1 MPSYAQLL
9 LNGVVSFLAMFLI
22 AKILGKKQIAQLD
35 FVDYII
41 GISIGSIAAEM
52 AFDTQRP
59 WWHYLVGMAIFAVLD
74 LVFGFLA
81 RKSRLC
87 KKLFVGSP
95 LILMEEGK
103 LVYRNLKRSKLSLS
117 EFKSLCR
124 EKGYFDL
131 EDIAYCMLETGGK
144 LSVLPK
150 PQKAAATAVD
160 VGVCPLERAKL
171 SKDVV
176 EDGYVVKACL
186 VQLGKDEDWLYGRL
200 GVQNQKE
207 VRRIALAT
215 YDEEEDRM
223 RVHYME

>member
-1 MPSYAQLL
+1 M
-9 LNGVVSFLAMFLI
+9 
-22 AKILGKKQIAQLD
+22 
-35 FVDYII
+35 
-41 GISIGSIAAEM
+41 
-52 AFDTQRP
+52 
-59 WWHYLVGMAIFAVLD
+59 
-74 LVFGFLA
+74 
-81 RKSRLC
+81 
-87 KKLFVGSP
+87 
-95 LILMEEGK
+95 
-103 LVYRNLKRSKLSLS
+103 VYRNLKRSKLSMS

-215 YDEEEDRM
+215 YDEDTDRM